1 MLGVTLRRVLQ
12 GLFSRPVY
20 SAKIHTQHGAILA
33 GLLSHDSEPQRSR
46 FHFGFVSPWLTQVE
60 RVEVFCGKR
69 LLVSHVF
76 EDCLWL
82 APGMEFQY
90 SHTRGQAGGGQ
101 FVVHHIMGLRGQRR
115 VSLN

>member
-1 MLGVTLRRVLQ
+1 MSIRSLRWVRQ
-12 GLFSRPVY
+12 LFAKSDYV
-20 SAKIHTQHGAILA
+20 AKIHTRHGSIQAE
-33 GLLSHDSEPQRSR
+33 LLSHDSEPQRSR

-101 FVVHHIMGLRGQRR
+101 FVVHHIMGLCGRQQRS
-115 VSLN
+115 SLN